1 MKEEISPEGYLLD
14 PEEYIVD
21 LKDKDS
27 NTTIVTKSVTSK
39 DDVKKM
45 QIHIFKSGIDQ
56 QSGVVQGLEG
66 AEFTIKLASDVEKA
80 YDKGYSYAE
89 IWNGIDEYGNQIDV
103 DKNRVS
109 EAQKIAPN
117 YAVMTT
123 DSER

>member
-66 AEFTIKLASDVEKA
+66 AEFTIKLANDVEKA